1 MLTSSGDLQIVQL
14 HRTDSGT
21 YVCIADNGV
30 GEPVFREVK
39 LQVNGKCSRSAHR
52 ASYEWLLHLC
62 YLKLSFQMFAFLICF
77 LLFLYDTA
85 FLYTNLVLG
94 FAVY

>member
-30 GEPVFREVK
+30 GEPVLREVK
-39 LQVNGKCSRSAHR
+39 LQVNGKFHR
-52 ASYEWLLHLC
+52 PLGVLDEWLLNLC
-62 YLKLSFQMFAFLICF
+62 YSVLFYFSNGFCVSNSFSTF
-77 LLFLYDTA
+77 
-85 FLYTNLVLG
+85 NL
-94 FAVY
+94 